1 LLGAIHM
8 LRKIAS
14 GQTQRYSLLA
24 IFWFIAIVLGALQAW
39 TNLYSLSSDDIISYL
54 DIGDAYLRGEW
65 NVAING
71 YWSPLYSWLL
81 GLTML
86 VLKPSPYWEFPVVK
100 LVNFLIYLFALVC
113 FEFFLHQLV
122 FYYREQIS
130 QAPSTSFKIP
140 KWAWIVSGY
149 TLFIWSSLQW
159 IGIYCDTPDMCV
171 AAFVYLAA
179 GLVLRIH
186 KRSENWF
193 NFIMLGAVLGF
204 SYLSKAAMF
213 PIAFVFLAVSI
224 FSVGFSISSL
234 RRALPQIL
242 ASILIFTLISTP
254 FIVALST
261 AKGRLTFGDTGKL
274 NYSWIVA
281 SEVKPYRFW
290 QGNESGSGTPKH
302 PPRKIFDNP
311 EVFEFGTPVGGTYPP
326 WYDPSYWY
334 EGLKIKFNFTR
345 QIAILVENAIYYY
358 YLLGSLIFGYLILV
372 FLSGKFWLSVK
383 NLTESWRLLIP
394 AVAGNGIYMLAQNM
408 PEQIIDR
415 QPSTRYIAAFIVLL
429 FAGVFSSVRLNDSQE
444 TKRVITGMTIAALVT
459 IGGQLFYQNSQ
470 YLLLLRHP
478 EQHIQWQVADSLKQ
492 LGFQAGE
499 KIAIIGKYTFPSYH
513 WARLARAKIVAEI
526 PDETSF
532 WDKDAAVRSEVIKTI
547 QRTGATVIVQ
557 KPGLQIPPDCISA
570 IGWQEIGNTGYYVD
584 FLRK

>member
-1 LLGAIHM
+1 M
-8 LRKIAS
+8 LRKINP
-14 GQTQRYSLLA
+14 GQQERYSLSA
-24 IFWFIAIVLGALQAW
+24 SFWLIAILLGALQAW
-39 TNLYSLSSDDIISYL
+39 FNRYSLSSDDIISYL

-122 FYYREQIS
+122 SSYREKIYLA
-130 QAPSTSFKIP
+130 APNRSFKIP
-140 KWAWIVSGY
+140 KWVWIVSGY

-171 AAFVYLAA
+171 TAFVYLAA

-186 KRSENWF
+186 NRSDNWF

-213 PIAFVFLAVSI
+213 PIAFVFLAVGM
-224 FSVGFSISSL
+224 FSVGLSVKSL

-242 ASILIFTLISTP
+242 ASILIFTTISTP

-261 AKGRLTFGDTGKL
+261 AKGHLTFGETGKL
-274 NYSWIVA
+274 NYAWIVA
-281 SEVKPYRFW
+281 GEVKPYRFW
-290 QGNESGSGTPKH
+290 QGNEPGSGTPKH
-302 PPRKIFDNP
+302 PPRKIFEHP
-311 EVFEFGTPVGGTYPP
+311 EVFEFGTPVGGTYSP

-334 EGLKIKFNFTR
+334 EGLKLKFNLDK
-345 QIAILVENAIYYY
+345 QIGILAYNLIYYY
-358 YLLGSLIFGYLILV
+358 YILGGLIFGYIILV
-372 FLSGKFWLSVK
+372 FLSGNFWLSVK
-383 NLTESWRLLIP
+383 ELIESWKLLIP
-394 AVAGNGIYMLAQNM
+394 AAAGLGIYLLGQNM
-408 PEQIIDR
+408 PDQIIDR

-429 FAGVFSSVRLNDSQE
+429 FAGVFSSVRLPDSQE
-444 TKRVITGMTIAALVT
+444 SKRLIIGMTIAAMVAT
-459 IGGQLFYQNSQ
+459 GGQLFYPNSKD
-470 YLLLLRHP
+470 LLTALRKQD
-478 EQHIQWQVADSLKQ
+478 EHIQWQVADRLKQ
-492 LGFQAGE
+492 LGFQPEE
-499 KIAIIGKYTFPSYH
+499 KVAIIGKYAFPSYH

-526 PDETSF
+526 LDERSF
-532 WDKDAAVRSEVIKTI
+532 WDTDAVVRSEVLKAIEK
-547 QRTGATVIVQ
+547 TGARVVVQ
-557 KPGLQIPPDCISA
+557 KPGFKIPPDCISA